1 MVICDVFVGIVG
13 LFKIKAS
20 PEIAF
25 QSDWTFFC
33 APSSIF
39 GLPVTPLHGTEV
51 AAPAVYS
58 LNLFAKVVAEPF
70 TQKYILLL
78 FPVTWTVSPSWQSAR
93 IASFSEETINNLSSA
108 PFGNLS
114 KLIVPEVIAEASK
127 EVGAVSEEIVIVPEL
142 FETVVPPEPT
152 ILRSAELTVELL
164 TFILLSLLA
173 NEFSSSEEVA

>member
-1 MVICDVFVGIVG
+1 M
-13 LFKIKAS
+13 
-20 PEIAF
+20 
-25 QSDWTFFC
+25 
-33 APSSIF
+33 
-39 GLPVTPLHGTEV
+39 
-51 AAPAVYS
+51 
-58 LNLFAKVVAEPF
+58 
-70 TQKYILLL
+70 LL

-152 ILRSAELTVELL
+152 MLRSAELTVELL